1 MPAPLPLAP
10 APVVLHAA
18 RLTCDITDSGAR
30 IRLRIPEDLAYLE
43 GHFPQTPIVPGVVL
57 TQWAIDEAAAL
68 FGHERRVAALSS
80 VKFHHVMMPGDE
92 VDLTLV
98 DSTGSTQFAY
108 AMGDTRYASGK
119 IQWRNAKAS

>member
-1 MPAPLPLAP
+1 MPASLPIAP
-10 APVVLHAA
+10 ANAVLNAA
-18 RLTCDITDSGAR
+18 RLTCDITETGAR

-57 TQWAIDEAAAL
+57 TQWAIDEAVTL
-68 FGHERRVAALSS
+68 FGHERRVEALSS

-92 VDLTLV
+92 VELTLV
-98 DSTGSTQFAY
+98 DSAGNTQFAY

-119 IQWRNAKAS
+119 IQWRNAKVS